1 MGDKP
6 TKHSERDTVVKGLNL
21 LDIPHSIIHVILR
34 YLDKKSLVAVSQS
47 CQTLKL
53 VSYSSNLWR
62 NDVLD
67 LSIKSLRKVTE
78 LTIHSLVERRIS
90 TLKVVDAYTD
100 DNSKEASKNHK
111 HSNEAQHVKQ
121 LIPQFQTIMGDNVK
135 TLLWSIGSQSKM
147 DISMLTQFTSLT
159 SLVLVHTVQVKAFK
173 EMHVKLNE
181 VLAVLVNLERLVLL
195 VGVDAC
201 TNTSWAEDSRAKEN
215 EFSYENYLT
224 KVTNSLPKLRDVTL
238 GKMFWGYYSMR
249 EIGLAGIKY
258 NSELPPPPEII
269 GENVMRLSMNEGLLG
284 AIGMHHLSKFFPNVP
299 HLVLLHPREHSY
311 QHDVRSTHT
320 QLPALLD
327 SFCFLESL
335 ELGDIGRIE
344 GDSIPL
350 IPPNVK
356 ALKLR
361 GCLGKGLTSTMSIST
376 LLSRAAT
383 NLTVLEIAVPKLL
396 EPEYYFDDNADKH
409 KILSN
414 LCQAIRELP
423 KLETLIMSRV
433 QILYN
438 GCYSALID
446 MGDEFNFCIQ
456 EQAKSLKSVIG
467 VELPCRSLLPPNLRF
482 ITTACGEGDDPLRPV
497 LLQRSQSYLADW
509 KTVSENSIDWHIA
522 HGTAQFYTDG
532 QVTKQNEIV
541 ETFVQRETRSR
552 RRHFVSIYAK
562 TADFPRFHDYEMYW

>member
-1 MGDKP
+1 MGDEP
-6 TKHSERDTVVKGLNL
+6 TEHFVGDAVLQGLNL
-21 LDIPHSIIHVILR
+21 LDIPHSIIHVILS
-34 YLDKKSLVAVSQS
+34 YLDKNSLVAVSKS
-47 CQTLKL
+47 CQTLKT

-62 NDVLD
+62 NDVMD

-78 LTIHSLVERRIS
+78 ATIHSLVERRIS

-100 DNSKEASKNHK
+100 ANSKEASESHRHCNI
-111 HSNEAQHVKQ
+111 AQHVKQ
-121 LIPQFQTIMGDNVK
+121 LIPKFQTIMGDNVK

-173 EMHVKLNE
+173 EMHLNLSK
-181 VLAVLVNLERLVLL
+181 VLAALINLERLVLL

-238 GKMFWGYYSMR
+238 GKMFWGYYAMR
-249 EIGLAGIKY
+249 EIGLAGIKD
-258 NSELPPPPEII
+258 NSDLPPPPKIT
-269 GENVMRLSMNEGLLG
+269 GENVVRLAVTEGLLG
-284 AIGMHHLSKFFPNVP
+284 AIALHHLSKFFPNVR
-299 HLVLLHPREHSY
+299 HLVLLRPRENSK
-311 QHDVRSTHT
+311 QHTITPMHT

-327 SFCFLESL
+327 NFCILESL

-396 EPEYYFDDNADKH
+396 EPEYYSDNKADKH

-438 GCYSALID
+438 GCYSALLD

-509 KTVSENSIDWHIA
+509 KTVSENSRDWHIA
-522 HGTAQFYTDG
+522 HGTAQFYTDR
-532 QVTKQNEIV
+532 QVTKRNEII
-541 ETFVQRETRSR
+541 ETFVRRETRSR
-552 RRHFVSIYAK
+552 RRHFVSIYAI
-562 TADFPRFHDYEMYW
+562 RFRDYEVIID

>member
-6 TKHSERDTVVKGLNL
+6 SKHSERDTVVQGLNL
-21 LDIPHSIIHVILR
+21 LDIPHSIIHVILS
-34 YLDKKSLVAVSQS
+34 YLDKNSLVAVSQS

-67 LSIKSLRKVTE
+67 LSVKSLRKVTE

-100 DNSKEASKNHK
+100 DNSKEASKSHR
-111 HSNEAQHVKQ
+111 HSNMAQHVKQ
-121 LIPQFQTIMGDNVK
+121 LIPKFQTIMGDNIK
-135 TLLWSIGSQSKM
+135 MILWSIGSQSKM
-147 DISMLTQFTSLT
+147 EISMLTQFTSLT

-173 EMHVKLNE
+173 EIHVKLSE
-181 VLAVLVNLERLVLL
+181 VFTALVNLERLVLL

-201 TNTSWAEDSRAKEN
+201 TKALQAEDPRANEN

-224 KVTNSLPKLRDVTL
+224 KVTNRLPKLRDITL
-238 GKMFWGYYSMR
+238 GKIFWDYYAMR
-249 EIGLAGIKY
+249 EIGLAGTKY

-269 GENVMRLSMNEGLLG
+269 GENVVRLAITEGLLG
-284 AIGMHHLSKFFPNVP
+284 AIGLHHLSKFFPYVR
-299 HLVLLHPREHSY
+299 HLVLLHPREHSE
-311 QHDVRSTHT
+311 QHTIRSTDT

-335 ELGDIGRIE
+335 ELGDIERIE
-344 GDSIPL
+344 GDFMPF

-356 ALKLR
+356 ALRLR
-361 GCLGKGLTSTMSIST
+361 GCLSSGLLSTMSLST
-376 LLSRAAT
+376 LMSRSAA

-396 EPEYYFDDNADKH
+396 DQKYHFYNNECKH

-414 LCQAIRELP
+414 LCNAIRELP
-423 KLETLIMSRV
+423 KLEILIMSRL
-433 QILYN
+433 QILHN
-438 GCYSALID
+438 GCYSALLD

-497 LLQRSQSYLADW
+497 LLQRSQSNLADW
-509 KTVSENSIDWHIA
+509 KTVSENSRDWHIA
-522 HGTAQFYTDG
+522 HGTAQFYTDR
-532 QVTKQNEIV
+532 QVTKQNEII
-541 ETFVQRETRSR
+541 ETFVRRETRSR
-552 RRHFVSIYAK
+552 RRHFVSIYAI
-562 TADFPRFHDYEMYW
+562 RFRDYEVIID